1 MAQSSKFAEKLL
13 AETTAVEEG
22 TSHFSQRK
30 TGNAKLGVSPQ
41 EEAWHRKGEAN
52 GMERTCEGALTL
64 VAETKTTSK
73 HILRLILWI
82 PVNVTQFLRAN
93 FVTLTR
99 MSH

>member
-13 AETTAVEEG
+13 AETTVEEG

-41 EEAWHRKGEAN
+41 EKEAWHQKGEAN

-64 VAETKTTSK
+64 VAETTTTSK
-73 HILRLILWI
+73 HILRLIHA
-82 PVNVTQFLRAN
+82 VCSTSFLHWEGK
-93 FVTLTR
+93 V
-99 MSH
+99 